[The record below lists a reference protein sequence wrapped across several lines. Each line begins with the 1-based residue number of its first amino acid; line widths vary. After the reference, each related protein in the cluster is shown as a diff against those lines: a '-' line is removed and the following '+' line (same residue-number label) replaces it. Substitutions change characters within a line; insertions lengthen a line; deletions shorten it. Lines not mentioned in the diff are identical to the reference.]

1 MKVFT
6 TGQVAKICKVA
17 PRTVSKWFD
26 SGRLKGY
33 RIPGSQ
39 DRRIPREYLIKFL
52 KEHGMPL
59 GDLEDEA
66 MAKVL
71 IVAQDQVLTEN
82 LKRELPMERSFKVAV
97 AASGFDA
104 GIQAESF
111 HPDCIIVDFSIGRT
125 EALQICQNL
134 RRNSEFTEVILI
146 ALLPTTEALPASI
159 VRAST
164 KRSGSHSTRHCSP
177 SGFARSLERKR
188 NSSDRSRDPT
198 WFRPTCYKGRLRN
211 SFTFVLV
218 PLVGRTQ
225 RVGGRPEKLLLSRS
239 IIFRALH
246 CQCSMG

>member
-39 DRRIPREYLIKFL
+39 DRRIPRDSLIKFL

-71 IVAQDQVLTEN
+71 IVAQDQVLIEN
-82 LKRELPMERSFKVAV
+82 LKRELPTEKSFKVAV
-97 AASGFDA
+97 AASGFEA

-111 HPDCIIVDFSIGRT
+111 HPDCIIVDFSIGKV
-125 EALQICQNL
+125 ESLQICQNL
-134 RRNSEFTEVILI
+134 RRNPDFAETILI
-146 ALLPTTEALPASI
+146 ALLPD
-159 VRAST
+159 V
-164 KRSGSHSTRHCSP
+164 GSPMS
-177 SGFARSLERKR
+177 F
-188 NSSDRSRDPT
+188 DRSTINETFKKPFDASLLAD
-198 WFRPTCYKGRLRN
+198 RLR
-211 SFTFVLV
+211 TLIGTRKELV
-218 PLVGRTQ
+218 
-225 RVGGRPEKLLLSRS
+225 
-239 IIFRALH
+239 
-246 CQCSMG
+246 

>member
-71 IVAQDQVLTEN
+71 IVAQDQVLIEN
-82 LKRELPMERSFKVAV
+82 LKRELPVERSFRTST
-97 AASGFDA
+97 AASGFEA

-111 HPDCIIVDFSIGRT
+111 HPDCIIVDFSICQL
-125 EALQICQNL
+125 EARAITFAPVAIPARRSARSAPRCARSTRRCPSKDYARWTTSSTARSPPSACSRCWQPRSL
-134 RRNSEFTEVILI
+134 RWPCCSRWS
-146 ALLPTTEALPASI
+146 
-159 VRAST
+159 AST
-164 KRSGSHSTRHCSP
+164 
-177 SGFARSLERKR
+177 A
-188 NSSDRSRDPT
+188 
-198 WFRPTCYKGRLRN
+198 
-211 SFTFVLV
+211 
-218 PLVGRTQ
+218 
-225 RVGGRPEKLLLSRS
+225 
-239 IIFRALH
+239 
-246 CQCSMG
+246 

>member
-1 MKVFT
+1 MKVFS

-39 DRRIPREYLIKFL
+39 DRRIPREYLIRFL

-59 GDLEDEA
+59 GDLEDDA

-71 IVAQDQVLTEN
+71 ITAQDQVLIEN
-82 LKRELPMERSFKVAV
+82 LKRELPLERSFKIAV
-97 AASGFDA
+97 AASGFDT

-134 RRNSEFTEVILI
+134 RRNAAFANVILI
-146 ALLPTTEALPASI
+146 ALLPDD
-159 VRAST
+159 
-164 KRSGSHSTRHCSP
+164 GSSVS
-177 SGFARSLERKR
+177 F
-188 NSSDRSRDPT
+188 DRSSINETFKKPFDAALLAE
-198 WFRPTCYKGRLRN
+198 RLRTIIGAN
-211 SFTFVLV
+211 KELV
-218 PLVGRTQ
+218 
-225 RVGGRPEKLLLSRS
+225 
-239 IIFRALH
+239 
-246 CQCSMG
+246 

>member
-71 IVAQDQVLTEN
+71 LVGQDQVLIEN
-82 LKRELPMERSFKVAV
+82 LKKHLPLERSFKIQI
-97 AASGFDA
+97 AASGFEA

-111 HPDCIIVDFSIGRT
+111 HPDCIVVDYSIGRID
-125 EALQICQNL
+125 AQQICQNL
-134 RRNSEFTEVILI
+134 RRNTEYADDDRLGMC
-146 ALLPTTEALPASI
+146 LPAPRGPPVGSGPI
-159 VRAST
+159 QR
-164 KRSGSHSTRHCSP
+164 RSV
-177 SGFARSLERKR
+177 GFALAT
-188 NSSDRSRDPT
+188 SR
-198 WFRPTCYKGRLRN
+198 RGMR
-211 SFTFVLV
+211 
-218 PLVGRTQ
+218 
-225 RVGGRPEKLLLSRS
+225 
-239 IIFRALH
+239 
-246 CQCSMG
+246 

>member
-71 IVAQDQVLTEN
+71 IVAQDQVLIEN
-82 LKRELPMERSFKVAV
+82 LKRELPLERSFKV
-97 AASGFDA
+97 
-104 GIQAESF
+104 
-111 HPDCIIVDFSIGRT
+111 GRGR
-125 EALQICQNL
+125 Q
-134 RRNSEFTEVILI
+134 RF
-146 ALLPTTEALPASI
+146 
-159 VRAST
+159 
-164 KRSGSHSTRHCSP
+164 
-177 SGFARSLERKR
+177 
-188 NSSDRSRDPT
+188 RSRHSSRELPSRLHHRRFLD
-198 WFRPTCYKGRLRN
+198 RPHRSAADLPE
-211 SFTFVLV
+211 SA
-218 PLVGRTQ
+218 PQQ
-225 RVGGRPEKLLLSRS
+225 RVCRDDPDRPAARRRQLD
-239 IIFRALH
+239 
-246 CQCSMG
+246 